1 MLYQIYPYFPVE
13 KIHQLLHPTSIMKSG
28 NLLILQS
35 GNPSVVGNAVLYG
48 MLSEALNHEDI
59 EEIYGVY
66 NGFEGIIRENFVD
79 LADLSQK
86 NAQLLLTTDGYVMGS
101 EPVANYASQDFNQM
115 IAVLSQRNIH
125 YVGIIG
131 DQKSLEWMRCLEE
144 AAKNSS
150 YELQVIAVPQSNC
163 NETPLTEHSL
173 GYGSYLKFLN
183 SYVIALERFLKTAHI
198 PVGICE
204 IEGGNNG
211 WLVAGAVLHHTSK
224 NPENAPYIVC
234 LPEQPF
240 NEAGFLEI
248 LKQKLEKHPNVCIVT
263 HSQLVNEDGTAF
275 DLSGYPNVG
284 AYLYDLLQRE
294 LGLSPYLNFCDLNVQ
309 PFAHFISKTDAE
321 EATLCGHKAIQLMAE
336 GSETDKAIVLTR
348 KENAT
353 EISCLPVQE
362 LSSGMKF
369 LPTDWINEK
378 AMEMRY
384 AFVKYAL
391 PLLNGEIQVSYEKG
405 LPQSAQI

>member
-1 MLYQIYPYFPVE
+1 
-13 KIHQLLHPTSIMKSG
+13 MKSG

-66 NGFEGIIRENFVD
+66 NGFEGILRENFVD

-101 EPVANYASQDFNQM
+101 EPVTNYSSQDFEQM
-115 IAVLSQRNIH
+115 ITVLAQKDIH
-125 YVGIIG
+125 YIGIVG
-131 DQKSLEWMRCLEE
+131 DQKSLEWMQNLEE
-144 AAKNSS
+144 AAKSKA
-150 YELQVIAVPQSNC
+150 YELQVIAVPQSNY

-183 SYVIALERFLKTAHI
+183 SYVIALERFQKTAHI

-211 WLVAGAVLHHTSK
+211 WLVAGSVLHHACK
-224 NPENAPYIVC
+224 NPENAPYMVC

-240 NEAGFLEI
+240 NEASFLEI
-248 LKQKLEKHPNVCIVT
+248 LKQKLEKYAHVCIVT
-263 HSQLVNEDGTAF
+263 HSQLVNEDGTTF
-275 DLSGYPNVG
+275 DLAGYPNMG

-294 LGLSPYLNFCDLNVQ
+294 LGLNPYLNFCDLNVQ
-309 PFAHFISKTDAE
+309 PFAHFISKTDSD
-321 EATLCGHKAIQLMAE
+321 EAVQCGRKAIQWMAE
-336 GSETDKAIVLTR
+336 NSETNKVVVLTR
-348 KENAT
+348 KENTT
-353 EISCLPVQE
+353 EVSCLPVQE

-378 AMEMRY
+378 SMEMRY
-384 AFVKYAL
+384 SFVKYAM
-391 PLLNGEIQVSYEKG
+391 PLLNGELQVTYEKG
-405 LPQSAQI
+405 LPQSAQL